1 MNTTPVYFTGIDIGS
16 TASKTVVLKEGKIED
31 YFVLPT
37 GWNGRETANAIL
49 EQLKSRGYADDMRCV
64 ATGYGR
70 ICVDYADKI
79 VTEITC
85 HGKGGWAIFK
95 KNMTIIDVGGQDT
108 KMIKVVDGQ
117 VADFLMN
124 DKCAA
129 GTGKFIEVMATRLG
143 ADLNEMYELA
153 AKGQPL
159 AISAMCTVFAES
171 EVVSLIAQNQKLS
184 ATSAPVR
191 NVKISR
197 PVSFTPLPT
206 GLPIW
211 QHASVLKKILFSPA
225 VSVKVLILFRH
236 FPTNSN
242 TRLKPTHL
250 PDMPVLWVPH

>member
-171 EVVSLIAQNQKLS
+171 EVISHIGSGEKREDIA
-184 ATSAPVR
+184 AGV
-191 NVKISR
+191 I
-197 PVSFTPLPT
+197 
-206 GLPIW
+206 
-211 QHASVLKKILFSPA
+211 HSVANRVANLAA